1 MGNRN
6 TDQDKNRNSGAFITW
21 ILVASLLLS
30 AIPPLVGLYLVKKQ
44 HVPFDKMGPFGDFF
58 AGSTVPILTLVGSIG
73 VIITLRMQRQ
83 QLEMQRQEL
92 QHSLEEMR
100 ETRNEIKEQGR
111 TMALQRFESTFFNM
125 LNLHNDIVKSLSLRD
140 KEEKILT
147 GRETFIVLFN
157 KFHTDFKYEVVKE
170 KVREKTYIEQLQHVY
185 DLVYKNLE
193 HRFGHYY
200 GNLDRVLSIV
210 DRANL
215 TQEEKNDYIGILRA
229 QLTSF
234 EVTLLLYYGL
244 SNYGQSLL
252 QLMQK
257 YDFLGGIEADQL
269 IDAGRDI
276 ELYRTYRL

>member
-1 MGNRN
+1 MGNQN
-6 TDQDKNRNSGAFITW
+6 TDQDNNRGAFITW
-21 ILVASLLLS
+21 ILVASLLVS
-30 AIPPLVGLYLVKKQ
+30 AIPPLVGLYLVKKKD
-44 HVPFDKMGPFGDFF
+44 VPFDKLGPFGDFF
-58 AGSTVPILTLVGSIG
+58 AGSTVPVLTLVGSIG

-140 KEEKILT
+140 DEKTIT
-147 GRETFIVLFN
+147 GRETFMVLFN
-157 KFHTDFKYEVVKE
+157 RFDTNYKFQVVKE
-170 KVREKTYIEQLQHVY
+170 EVRNKPYIEQLQHVY
-185 DLVYKNLE
+185 DIVYKNLE

-200 GNLDRVLSIV
+200 GNLDRVLNII

-244 SNYGQSLL
+244 SNHGQSLL

-257 YDFLGGIEADQL
+257 YDFLGEIEAGQL
-269 IDAGRDI
+269 IAPDQDI